1 MFERA
6 RALGYAVG
14 LVELI
19 DERTNRF
26 TDVQLSAG
34 DKLSCLNIKVSL
46 SISLLVSSKIRPPIQ
61 KTPSQT
67 VSGASTQDADG
78 GASPSVRRG

>member
-26 TDVQLSAG
+26 TDVQLYKTRGSRTDSILKISSAREPER
-34 DKLSCLNIKVSL
+34 
-46 SISLLVSSKIRPPIQ
+46 LLPVA
-61 KTPSQT
+61 THLC
-67 VSGASTQDADG
+67 
-78 GASPSVRRG
+78 RR